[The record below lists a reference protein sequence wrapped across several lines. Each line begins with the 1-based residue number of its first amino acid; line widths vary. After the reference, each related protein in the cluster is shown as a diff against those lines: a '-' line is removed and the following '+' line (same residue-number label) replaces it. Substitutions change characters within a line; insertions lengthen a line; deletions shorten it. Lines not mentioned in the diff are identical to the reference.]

1 MRRTGPNLLMVVA
14 ATLAVVVASIFSSS
28 STGAQSD
35 VPPGTFA
42 QPTSLSVTNVVAP
55 VIPRTGGVG
64 LLTAT
69 VSNAA
74 DGANA
79 TDVSVPYTVPDGA
92 TFDDTVAGASP
103 GCTGAGNLVTCAL
116 GNIDAGTATPVA
128 IGVRVAA
135 MDATTLYGAFGQPTS
150 DQWDPNA
157 GEIRYRTWYHEADGE
172 GVSAQVC
179 WPVTSESPNMD
190 IERTSDGDELHAS
203 VCDGTVD
210 HPALTPDVESVV
222 SSMPA
227 DVAVRGRTRGR

>member
-1 MRRTGPNLLMVVA
+1 M
-14 ATLAVVVASIFSSS
+14 
-28 STGAQSD
+28 
-35 VPPGTFA
+35 
-42 QPTSLSVTNVVAP
+42 TNVVAP

-64 LLTAT
+64 LLTAS

-116 GNIDAGTATPVA
+116 GNIDAGTATPFA

-135 MDATTLYGAFGQPTS
+135 MDATTLYGTFGQPTS

-190 IERTSDGDELHAS
+190 IERTSDGAEGRAPRVGVRRNRRSSCADSRRGVGGPLHARRRR
-203 VCDGTVD
+203 GR
-210 HPALTPDVESVV
+210 
-222 SSMPA
+222 
-227 DVAVRGRTRGR
+227 RGRTRGR